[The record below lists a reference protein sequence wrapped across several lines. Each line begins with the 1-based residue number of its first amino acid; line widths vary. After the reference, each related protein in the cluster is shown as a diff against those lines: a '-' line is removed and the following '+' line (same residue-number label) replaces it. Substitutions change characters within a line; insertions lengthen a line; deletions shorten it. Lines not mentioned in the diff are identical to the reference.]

1 MNSNKV
7 VYWINSNK
15 VAYWIN
21 SNKSYITLHKRH
33 VCQLYMFLNMSYHYI
48 TFGNASSTTT
58 IVLPLNGANSNLLSS
73 MTPAFVQK
81 SFCSIQK
88 VKFLLV
94 LVLND
99 SIQVPTE
106 WGPDLDTSIPSF
118 KRSQQEFNLLNG
130 TKELPGECWSLAV

>member
-1 MNSNKV
+1 V
-7 VYWINSNK
+7 NSNK

-21 SNKSYITLHKRH
+21 SNNSYITLHKRH
-33 VCQLYMFLNMSYHYI
+33 VCQLYMFINMSYHYI
-48 TFGNASSTTT
+48 TLHSGMHLPTTT

-73 MTPAFVQK
+73 RTPAFVQK

-118 KRSQQEFNLLNG
+118 KRSQQECNLLNG
-130 TKELPGECWSLAV
+130 TKELPGECWSPAV